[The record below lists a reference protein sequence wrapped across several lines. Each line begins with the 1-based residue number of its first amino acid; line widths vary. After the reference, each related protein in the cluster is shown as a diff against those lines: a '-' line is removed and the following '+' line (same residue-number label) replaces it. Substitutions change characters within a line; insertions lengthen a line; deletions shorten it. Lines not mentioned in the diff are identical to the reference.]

1 MNAETITKYY
11 TQAVETF
18 GFTEVNGEA
27 FWATVALILA
37 EEGLIDKENFADAIT
52 TLSALPAYASNME
65 KAMIKCKALNE
76 KAKASSL
83 AEKYAA
89 LAKSKG

>member
-27 FWATVALILA
+27 FAIKECTNSTIMIFDHTEQARLFHRFAMLA
-37 EEGLIDKENFADAIT
+37 MS
-52 TLSALPAYASNME
+52 LSAW
-65 KAMIKCKALNE
+65 CV
-76 KAKASSL
+76 
-83 AEKYAA
+83 
-89 LAKSKG
+89 